1 MNDKIFQ
8 SEVHEIFVR
17 AHTVVPEKGRPDR
30 PSPKKWPDEV
40 LIFDTETTIDTA
52 QKLNV
57 GVYRRCK
64 LGTGGYQCVEE
75 GLFYADDLDT
85 AQREVLQRFVGDPM
99 NLPQLDVPMFPPPMR
114 LNLYT
119 RSVFVERV
127 FWKAIRNGAMIVG
140 FNLPY
145 DLSRLAVKSGPSDDG
160 GWSLVL
166 SMRKS
171 RKTGEMEI
179 NVERP
184 RVVVTSKGGKLTFI
198 SVKDI
203 YRPQEW
209 PPEGGRFLDLRTLGW
224 ALRNES
230 FSLERACASD
240 GFNVP
245 GKLEHAP
252 TGRVMFEEIKYC
264 RQDVR
269 ATANLLNAMKKEF
282 DQHPIDLRP
291 DHAYSPASIAKA
303 YLGAMNIARPA
314 KHFNANDKELGIAM
328 QAYYGGRAECRI
340 RKTAVPVVLTDFT
353 SQYPTVNAL
362 LGNWNVLTAHS
373 ITFEDCTSEVSK
385 MLDGLELDATFY
397 PSFWKQLSFF
407 ALVQPDGDVLPVRTV
422 YNGRTQNIGLN
433 YLTSTE
439 PIWFAGPDVVGARL
453 QTGKSPRIIKAI
465 RMVHHGQQSEL
476 KDSNLAGMVPVDP
489 RSHDFFCHVV
499 EQKNT
504 HKPSNKA
511 LSYFLKILGNS
522 GSYGLFVE
530 VNPKELRKPV
540 SVQVFSGE
548 ISRDLTRRDVE
559 KPGDW
564 YFPPMASLIT
574 AGGRLLLTMLE
585 RSVRDAEGSY
595 LFCDT
600 DSLCIVSNEHG
611 GLVSCPGGEH
621 ELDDGRDAVKA
632 LSWKQVDGI
641 ATKFNSLNPYDR
653 EHVKEI
659 LKVEDVNFVD
669 ADRRKR
675 QRQLWGYA
683 ISAKRYA
690 LYTQNGPDIS
700 IVKASGHG
708 LGYLYPPKDGSSDD
722 DTPTWIWEAWD
733 WLLRKELGFTSKEP
747 EWLDYPSLMRM
758 TLTSPNV
765 LRGHRPEWLAPFNFF
780 FFPIVSELGG
790 YPAECDRS
798 NFRFIV
804 PFTKDRTKWGNLVG
818 INLHDGQSYAMEMI
832 PRVKQDKVVPE
843 SLRIMLRLYLRRPES
858 KSLAPDGSPCAA
870 ATEGLLKRTSIVAGE
885 IVPVGK
891 ETDRRWE
898 DGEDIEMLDSKV
910 REYRASGG
918 MAVADQV
925 LREKIG
931 KRIRPLMRATKLSQ
945 HTIEAIRDGKP
956 VRRRTLERLQAAM
969 GAIKTATAA
978 GSPPG
983 GL

>member
-1 MNDKIFQ
+1 MKNKTSP

-17 AHTVVPEKGRPDR
+17 AHTVVPAKPTRDR
-30 PSPKKWPDEV
+30 PSPAKWPDEV
-40 LIFDTETTIDTA
+40 LVFDTETTIDTA
-52 QKLNV
+52 QKLNF
-57 GVYRRCK
+57 GFFRRCK
-64 LGTGGYQCVEE
+64 VGRIGYECVEE
-75 GLFYADDLDT
+75 GLFYADDLDVE
-85 AQREVLQRFVGDPM
+85 QREVLDRFVADPE
-99 NLPQLDVPMFPPPMR
+99 NLPQLDVKIFPPPMR
-114 LNLYT
+114 LDIYN
-119 RSVFVERV
+119 RSLFVERV
-127 FWKAIRNGAMIVG
+127 FWKAIRRGAMIVG

-160 GWSLVL
+160 GWSLIL

-171 RKTGEMEI
+171 RKTGEIEI

-203 YRPQEW
+203 YRPEEW
-209 PPEGGRFLDLRTLGW
+209 PPEGSRFLDLRTLGW

-230 FSLERACASD
+230 FSLERACAPD

-245 GKLEHAP
+245 GKLEHTP
-252 TGRVMFEEIKYC
+252 TGRVTFEEIKYC

-282 DQHPIDLRP
+282 DQHPIDLVP
-291 DHAYSPASIAKA
+291 DKAYSPASIAKA
-303 YLGAMNIARPA
+303 YLEAMNIARPA

-362 LGNWNVLTAHS
+362 LGNWSVLTADG
-373 ITFEDCTSEVSK
+373 ITFEDCTSEANE
-385 MLDGLELDATFY
+385 MLASLELDAAFV
-397 PSFWKQLSFF
+397 PSFWKRLSFF
-407 ALVQPDGDVLPVRTV
+407 ALVQPDNDILPVRTV

-499 EQKNT
+499 EQKNV

-540 SVQVFSGE
+540 SVEVFSGE
-548 ISRDLTRRDVE
+548 ILRDLTRRDVE
-559 KPGDW
+559 KAGDW

-574 AGGRLLLTMLE
+574 AGGRLLLAMLE
-585 RSVRDAEGSY
+585 RSVRDARGSY

-611 GLVSCPGGEH
+611 GIVSCPGGDH
-621 ELDDGRDAVKA
+621 KLDDGRDAVRA

-653 EHVKEI
+653 ESVKEI

-669 ADRRKR
+669 GDRNKP
-675 QRQLWGYA
+675 RQLWGYA

-690 LYTQNGPDIS
+690 LYTQNGLDIS

-733 WLLRKELGFTSKEP
+733 WLLRKEFGFTSKEP
-747 EWLDYPSLMRM
+747 EWLDYPALMRM

-765 LRGHRPEWLAPFNFF
+765 LRGQRPEWLAPFNFF
-780 FFPIVSELGG
+780 FFPLVSELGG

-818 INLHDGQSYAMEMI
+818 INLHDGQSFAMEMT
-832 PRVKQDKVVPE
+832 PSVKQDKVLPD

-858 KSLAPDGSPCAA
+858 KSLAPDGSLCVAD
-870 ATEGLLKRTSIVAGE
+870 TQGLLKRASIVAGE

-898 DGEDIEMLDSKV
+898 DGDDIEMLDFKV
-910 REYRASGG
+910 LEYRPSGD
-918 MAVADQV
+918 MVVADQNV
-925 LREKIG
+925 RDQIIRVG
-931 KRIRPLMRATKLSQ
+931 VRPLIRATKLSQ
-945 HTIEAIRDGKP
+945 HTIEAIRDGKA
-956 VRRRTLERLQAAM
+956 VRGRTLRRAESVMVHQDSNR
-969 GAIKTATAA
+969 
-978 GSPPG
+978 
-983 GL
+983 